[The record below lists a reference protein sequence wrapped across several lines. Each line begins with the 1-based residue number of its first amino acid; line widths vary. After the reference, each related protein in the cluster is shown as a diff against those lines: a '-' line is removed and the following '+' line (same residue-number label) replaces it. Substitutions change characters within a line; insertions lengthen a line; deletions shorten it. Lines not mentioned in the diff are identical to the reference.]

1 MSFKVGTP
9 TLALK
14 MTKVK
19 QFSEKKHGLA
29 EKILEEA
36 GEERYSRSRTFD
48 RSRAGLNDY
57 SGGMFSSGSDAF
69 EYVQKVWA
77 EADEVH
83 RANSKSHRGLRKD
96 KDVAFALIV
105 KPPAEWA
112 NEQDAET
119 LERFFKDYHDEMTA
133 AGIFKDEN
141 VLIRAR
147 HRDEAGEHEHYV
159 FMLDRTPEGDLGD
172 GLNFWYKARRK
183 GDRNSSFHDML
194 NHDIPRA
201 MQARGW
207 DVAECIDEDAYDAE
221 KAAGMTPEERDAYSA
236 ECVAKKKSKRHGQSV
251 NEYIADKR
259 AEEANDAA
267 EKAIARAA
275 EATALAAEAQA
286 AREEVEASI
295 NESRELALQW
305 DETIDYLEDRYDALN
320 AQTADAQQELA
331 DMEPKLRKCRAEIA
345 SMDADKDKAKAE
357 KEKAEA
363 EAEAAKKERQRAFEE
378 KLAMGESLTQV
389 KTNVDRREKQLAE
402 LDETIAERTA
412 AVQQREAEIARKEA
426 EAERKLKAAQDA
438 IETAETVLNDAQK
451 EADGAFSFIKSF
463 LETKLRK
470 TSPKALNTMLG
481 WINGAQKA
489 YAERMETKRE
499 KVTAARRSV
508 SIAQPT
514 RRSSEDSY
522 DF

>member
-14 MTKVK
+14 MEKVK
-19 QFSEKKHGLA
+19 QFNERKHGLA

-69 EYVQKVWA
+69 DYLRRVWA

-119 LERFFKDYHDEMTA
+119 LDRFFEDFHDEMTA
-133 AGIFKDEN
+133 AGLFKDEN

-172 GLNFWYKARRK
+172 GLNYWFKPRRK
-183 GDRNSSFHDML
+183 GDPKSSFHDML

-207 DVAECIDEDAYDAE
+207 DVAESVNEDAYDPE
-221 KAAGMTPEERDAYSA
+221 KAAEMTPEERDAYSA
-236 ECVAKKKSKRHGQSV
+236 ECVAKKKAKRHGKSV

-259 AEEANDAA
+259 AEEANEAA
-267 EKAIARAA
+267 EKAIERAA
-275 EATALAAEAQA
+275 EATALAAEAEATRKEA
-286 AREEVEASI
+286 AA
-295 NESRELALQW
+295 EL
-305 DETIDYLEDRYDALN
+305 D
-320 AQTADAQQELA
+320 
-331 DMEPKLRKCRAEIA
+331 DMQPRLTRGRAEIA
-345 SMDADKDKAKAE
+345 SMDADKAKARVEKEAAE
-357 KEKAEA
+357 KEV
-363 EAEAAKKERQRAFEE
+363 EAAKKERQRAFDE
-378 KLAMGESLTQV
+378 KLAMGRSLTQV
-389 KTNVDRREKQLAE
+389 KTNIDRREKQLAD
-402 LDETIAERTA
+402 LDETIAARTA
-412 AVQQREAEIARKEA
+412 AVQQREAEAARKKA
-426 EAERKLKAAQDA
+426 EAERKLKDAQDVIEMA
-438 IETAETVLNDAQK
+438 ETALNDAQK
-451 EADGAFSFIKSF
+451 EADGAFSFVKSY
-463 LETKLRK
+463 LETRLRK
-470 TSPKALNTMLG
+470 THAKFLDSMLG

-489 YAERMETKRE
+489 YNERMETKRE
-499 KVTAARRSV
+499 KIASARRSV
-508 SIAQPT
+508 SIVRP
-514 RRSSEDSY
+514 RSRSDEDSF

>member
-14 MTKVK
+14 MVKVK
-19 QFSEKKHGLA
+19 QFNEKKHGLA

-36 GEERYSRSRTFD
+36 GEERYSKSRTFD
-48 RSRAGLNDY
+48 RSRVGLNDY

-69 EYVQKVWA
+69 EYLKKVWS

-119 LERFFKDYHDEMTA
+119 LDRFFDDFYDEMVA

-141 VLIRAR
+141 VLMRAR

-172 GLNFWYKARRK
+172 GLNFWYKPRRK
-183 GDRNSSFHDML
+183 GDLKSSFHDML

-207 DVAECIDEDAYDAE
+207 DVAESINEDAYDPE
-221 KAAGMTPEERDAYSA
+221 KAAEMTPEQRDAYSA
-236 ECVAKKKSKRHGQSV
+236 ECVAKKKAKRHGQSV

-259 AEEANDAA
+259 AEEANEAA
-267 EKAIARAA
+267 EKAIGRAA
-275 EATALAAEAQA
+275 EATALAAEAEA
-286 AREEVEASI
+286 ARKEAAA
-295 NESRELALQW
+295 EL
-305 DETIDYLEDRYDALN
+305 DA
-320 AQTADAQQELA
+320 
-331 DMEPKLRKCRAEIA
+331 MEPTLRKGRAELA
-345 SMDADKDKAKAE
+345 SMDADTTKSRAE
-357 KEKAEA
+357 KEAAEK
-363 EAEAAKKERQRAFEE
+363 EAEAAKKERQRMFDE
-378 KLAMGESLTQV
+378 KLAMGRSLTQA
-389 KTNVDRREKQLAE
+389 KANVERREKQLAK

-412 AVQQREAEIARKEA
+412 AVQRREAETARKEA
-426 EAERKLKAAQDA
+426 EAEQKLKAAQDVIA
-438 IETAETVLNDAQK
+438 MAETALDDAKK
-451 EADGAFSFIKSF
+451 EADGAFAFVRSY
-463 LETKLRK
+463 LETRLRK
-470 TSPKALNTMLG
+470 THAKFLDSMLG

-489 YAERMETKRE
+489 YSERMETKRE
-499 KVTAARRSV
+499 KVTSARRSV
-508 SIAQPT
+508 SIAQP
-514 RRSSEDSY
+514 RSRSDEDSF

>member
-14 MTKVK
+14 MEKVK
-19 QFSEKKHGLA
+19 QFNERKHGLA

-57 SGGMFSSGSDAF
+57 SGGMFSSGSEAF
-69 EYVQKVWA
+69 EHLQKAWA

-119 LERFFKDYHDEMTA
+119 LDRFFEDFHDEMTA

-172 GLNFWYKARRK
+172 GLNYWFKPRRK
-183 GDRNSSFHDML
+183 GDPKSSFHDAL

-207 DVAECIDEDAYDAE
+207 DVAESTNEDAYDPQ
-221 KAAGMTPEERDAYSA
+221 KAAEMTPEERDAYSA
-236 ECVAKKKSKRHGQSV
+236 ECVAKKKAKRHGKSV

-259 AEEANDAA
+259 AEEANEAA
-267 EKAIARAA
+267 EKAIERAA
-275 EATALAAEAQA
+275 EATALAAEAEA
-286 AREEVEASI
+286 ARKEAAA
-295 NESRELALQW
+295 EL
-305 DETIDYLEDRYDALN
+305 D
-320 AQTADAQQELA
+320 
-331 DMEPKLRKCRAEIA
+331 DMEPTLKKGRAELA
-345 SMDADKDKAKAE
+345 SMDVDKAKARAE
-357 KEKAEA
+357 KEAAEK
-363 EAEAAKKERQRAFEE
+363 EAEAAKKERQRAFDE
-378 KLAMGESLTQV
+378 KLAMGRSLTQV
-389 KTNVDRREKQLAE
+389 KTNVDRREKQLAD
-402 LDETIAERTA
+402 LDETIAARTA
-412 AVQQREAEIARKEA
+412 AVQQREAEAARKET
-426 EAERKLKAAQDA
+426 ETERKLREAEELADKAQQALD
-438 IETAETVLNDAQK
+438 DAQ
-451 EADGAFSFIKSF
+451 EQADGAFAFFRSFI
-463 LETKLRK
+463 ETRLRK
-470 TSPKALNTMLG
+470 REPKFLASMLTWVG
-481 WINGAQKA
+481 AAQKA
-489 YAERMETKRE
+489 YAQRTETTRE
-499 KVTAARRSV
+499 QTTSVRRSV
-508 SIAQPT
+508 NVA
-514 RRSSEDSY
+514 RSRSTERDNGL